1 MSPAALFDDHQA
13 EDQILTAVDEL
24 FHQRG
29 VGSVSMSE
37 IRDASGVSLRRLYR
51 LYPSKPELVASWLR
65 FRHRRW
71 IRWFDDEID
80 RRVAAGS
87 SVVDAVFDALGEWV
101 EDTNFRG
108 CAFLNTLAETGDL
121 TEEHRR
127 TIAEHKQAIGTRL
140 ADRLGSGDVSAVL
153 VDGALVRSA
162 ALRSTA
168 PIEAARTAAHLLT
181 TIDLEGRA

>member
-1 MSPAALFDDHQA
+1 MSPAALLEDHQA
-13 EDQILTAVDEL
+13 EDQVLAAVDRL

-29 VGSVSMSE
+29 VGSVSMAE

-65 FRHRRW
+65 FRHRQW
-71 IRWFDDEID
+71 IAWFDDEIE
-80 RRVAAGS
+80 RRVSAGA
-87 SVVDAVFDALGEWV
+87 SVVDAVFDALVEWV
-101 EDTNFRG
+101 EETNFRG

-127 TIAEHKQAIGTRL
+127 SIAEHKQAIGTRL
-140 ADRLGSGDVSAVL
+140 ADRLGSGDIFAVL

-168 PIEAARTAAHLLT
+168 PIGAARTAAHLLT
-181 TIDLEGRA
+181 THDLGGSS